1 MLIPENKAQK
11 KIAAKSAKSLFFL
24 YWQYRDQYSL
34 SLLLLMPMRYN
45 LHNKYQRM
53 VSMANADE
61 KQKIRQRY
69 KGIALD
75 EIEKIPA
82 IEEKDI
88 FDDDSYKRVGV

>member
-1 MLIPENKAQK
+1 
-11 KIAAKSAKSLFFL
+11 
-24 YWQYRDQYSL
+24 
-34 SLLLLMPMRYN
+34 
-45 LHNKYQRM
+45 
-53 VSMANADE
+53 MANADE

-88 FDDDSYKRVGV
+88 FDDDSYKRVGVYARVSTDDPRQTSSFELQRNHYSQPSTLPHQHSPGSSFV